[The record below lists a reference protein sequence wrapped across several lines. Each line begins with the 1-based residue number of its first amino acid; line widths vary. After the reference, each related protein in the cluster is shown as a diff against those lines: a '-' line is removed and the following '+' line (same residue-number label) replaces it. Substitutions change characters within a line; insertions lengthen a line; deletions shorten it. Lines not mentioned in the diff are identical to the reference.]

1 MSFWNSPNGN
11 EPGHLA
17 AGVYTLRFGRT
28 DLYRVNP
35 PLIRTIAAIP
45 ATYFFNIDADW
56 LSTASNVLT
65 MRPEYEVGNSLYF
78 KNDPSKLRLAFFF
91 GRLMLLPFT
100 LLGAWVCYVYAKE
113 LFGTAAA
120 FCSFVFWSFNPYV
133 LTWAATINPEIG
145 STSLGILVFYLFWH
159 WCRNNNW
166 KNTLYVGISV
176 GFLLAAKTIWIII
189 FPLFPILWIV
199 SFHMLSGKNGR
210 YLFEGGIKLAI
221 VFVVALTVLNALY
234 NLVIDPDLD

>member
-1 MSFWNSPNGN
+1 MQVRANNETESIKTPFFLNGVIGIVIFVHIFIIVWMSFWNSPNGN

-100 LLGAWVCYVYAKE
+100 LLGAWVCYVFAKE
-113 LFGTAAA
+113 LLALRPLFAP
-120 FCSFVFWSFNPYV
+120 SFSGH
-133 LTWAATINPEIG
+133 LTLMF
-145 STSLGILVFYLFWH
+145 SLGRL
-159 WCRNNNW
+159 R
-166 KNTLYVGISV
+166 
-176 GFLLAAKTIWIII
+176 
-189 FPLFPILWIV
+189 
-199 SFHMLSGKNGR
+199 
-210 YLFEGGIKLAI
+210 
-221 VFVVALTVLNALY
+221 
-234 NLVIDPDLD
+234 